1 MLGGAKG
8 KNKFVR
14 QLIHSL
20 SILNN
25 SGNKLDAGQQYLF
38 ITIGMRFNNKNNKN
52 NCINSI

>member
-25 SGNKLDAGQQYLF
+25 FGNKLDDAGQQYLF
-38 ITIGMRFNNKNNKN
+38 ITIG
-52 NCINSI
+52 IEV